1 MTVSLRAKL
10 FIILSGLVLFF
21 VLMFLGLTRVG
32 LEKFYISQKKE
43 ALIINSTNF
52 DLLYQGNPKEMS
64 LELERITNTLGAAV
78 IIFTK
83 EGQIKYSSFGSLVDE
98 DPSSSSPPPPFI
110 TNSLDNPALS
120 RTTPPRFPPGPPPI
134 IKSREIID
142 NRTILEMEHDQALRI
157 DFMVIRHKM
166 TNDDIL
172 IIKQPLALI
181 SESVSVAAQFIIFT
195 GILAVAAGCI
205 WAFFFAK
212 RFTLPIIELNRIA
225 QSMSQLDF
233 SQKCI
238 INRNDEIGE
247 LGNSINHL
255 SYQLDTAI
263 SELNKK
269 NQQLMADVEKERKL
283 DTMRKNFVS
292 SVSHELKTPLSLIL
306 GYAEGLRENVARDE
320 DSKNYYCSVIID
332 EAEKMD
338 KLVKDLLN
346 LSQIESGFFQ
356 LSRNTFDLS
365 LLLHDILLKYSTILT
380 ERKILLE
387 MNNID
392 PYVVYGDE
400 LRIEQVLLN
409 LFTNAIDHAE
419 FKKII
424 KIWVKE
430 ADNQIRVFMY
440 NSGRPIPEESLEK
453 IWTSFYKVDKAR
465 TREYGGYGLGLSIV
479 RAIQELHG
487 NHYGVNNVED
497 GVVFWFDLTKAK
509 I

>member
-1 MTVSLRAKL
+1 MTVSLRTKL

-43 ALIINSTNF
+43 ALITSSTNF
-52 DLLYQGNPKEMS
+52 DLLYQGDPKELS
-64 LELERITNTLGAAV
+64 LELERINNTLGAAI

-83 EGQIKYSSFGSLVDE
+83 EGQLKYSSFGPLVDQE
-98 DPSSSSPPPPFI
+98 PSGPTPHPLFPNIF
-110 TNSLDNPALS
+110 DNPALS
-120 RTTPPRFPPGPPPI
+120 RTTPPRFPPGPPPV

-142 NRTILEMEHDQALRI
+142 NRTILEMEHDQVLKI
-157 DFMVIRHKM
+157 DFMIIRHQMKN
-166 TNDDIL
+166 NDIMV
-172 IIKQPLALI
+172 IKQPLALI

-195 GILAVAAGCI
+195 GVLSVIAGCT

-212 RFTLPIIELNRIA
+212 RFTLPIMELNRVA

-238 INRNDEIGE
+238 INRSDEIGE
-247 LGNSINHL
+247 LGKSINHL

-306 GYAEGLRENVARDE
+306 GYAEGLRENVAQDE

-338 KLVKDLLN
+338 KLVRDLLN

-356 LSRNTFDLS
+356 LNRTTFDFA
-365 LLLHDILLKYSTILT
+365 LLLHDILLKYSTILA
-380 ERKILLE
+380 ERKILLD
-387 MNNID
+387 ID
-392 PYVVYGDE
+392 TTGHYVVYGDE

-424 KIWVKE
+424 KIWIE
-430 ADNQIRVFMY
+430 ETDTQLRVFVY
-440 NSGRPIPEESLEK
+440 NSGRPIPEESFEK
-453 IWTSFYKVDKAR
+453 IWTSFYKVDEAR

-487 NHYGVNNVED
+487 SEYGVDNIDD
-497 GVVFWFDLTKAK
+497 GVVFWFDLSKAK
-509 I
+509 KI

>member
-1 MTVSLRAKL
+1 MIISLRAKL

-21 VLMFLGLTRVG
+21 VLMFLGLTRIG
-32 LEKFYISQKKE
+32 LEKFYTSQKKD
-43 ALIINSTNF
+43 ALIASSTKF
-52 DLLYQGNPKEMS
+52 DDLYQGNPNEFS
-64 LELERITNTLGAAV
+64 LELERIASTLGAG
-78 IIFTK
+78 IMIFTK
-83 EGQIKYSSFGSLVDE
+83 EGNIKYSSFGRLIDQE
-98 DPSSSSPPPPFI
+98 TYHSSSLPNSIGNPPHP
-110 TNSLDNPALS
+110 
-120 RTTPPRFPPGPPPI
+120 RTTSSRFPSGPPPI
-134 IKSREIID
+134 IRNREVID
-142 NRTILEMEHDQALRI
+142 SRTILEMEHDQDLKI
-157 DFMVIRHKM
+157 DFMAIRHQMK
-166 TNDDIL
+166 NDDIL
-172 IIKQPLALI
+172 IIKQPLSLV
-181 SESVSVAAQFIIFT
+181 SESVNVTGRFIIFT
-195 GILAVAAGCI
+195 GILSLAAGCL

-212 RFTLPIIELNRIA
+212 KFTSPILDLNRIA

-238 INRNDEIGE
+238 INRSDEIGE
-247 LGNSINHL
+247 LGKNINHL

-263 SELNKK
+263 SQLSQK

-320 DSKNYYCSVIID
+320 DSKNFYCSVIID

-356 LSRNTFDLS
+356 LNKCNFDLS
-365 LLLHDILLKYSTILT
+365 LLLHDIVLKYSTILT
-380 ERKILLE
+380 EKEILLE
-387 MNNID
+387 MDHIE

-400 LRIEQVLLN
+400 LRIEQVLHN
-409 LFTNAIDHAE
+409 LFINAIDHAE
-419 FKKII
+419 FMRTI
-424 KIWVKE
+424 KIWVKGTE
-430 ADNQIRVFMY
+430 NQVRVFIY

-453 IWTSFYKVDKAR
+453 IWSSFYKVDKAR

-487 NHYGVNNVED
+487 NHYGVNNVQD
-497 GVVFWFDLTKAK
+497 GVVFWFDLTKATN